1 MFFSFNTIF
10 ITYNAKSIFTGSR
23 GRKGWNNELN
33 KTVEIL
39 NIQNEVN
46 DLTFTTKFIMKTV
59 KEKIDVRDQNLHKS
73 LTQEIRCLLTNDN
86 QPISPRVEMF
96 EVFFSNR

>member
-1 MFFSFNTIF
+1 
-10 ITYNAKSIFTGSR
+10 
-23 GRKGWNNELN
+23 
-33 KTVEIL
+33 
-39 NIQNEVN
+39 
-46 DLTFTTKFIMKTV
+46 MKTV
-59 KEKIDVRDQNLHKS
+59 KEKIDVRDQEEWYNELFNDRGNQNGNKLRTYRQFRINLHKS